1 MFVIQPSSNQNIN
14 WNRSL
19 VLGVSI
25 AVFISFINLFLEP
38 FKTGDSSKLLV
49 LGYSACFLI
58 SYLTSCVMEFFLFQK
73 LKPIWANR
81 TLAFFIS
88 LFVLGALSI
97 YGYDLIVIKGIP
109 LTWSNFLPY
118 TVRIVVPFSFLVLPM
133 IYLGRTA
140 QISISNSNQ
149 EIESDEL
156 IIKGSSN
163 NEVLHTSLDNLLYV
177 KAENNYCNIY
187 YLNAD
192 GKVAQKLFRLKISDL
207 VDDVECL
214 SRCHRG
220 YAINLKN
227 VVHVNQLK
235 SKASVQ
241 IKWCNDSI
249 PVSKTYIQNIQA
261 QD

>member
-1 MFVIQPSSNQNIN
+1 MFIIQQTAEQKIN

-19 VLGVSI
+19 VLGIAI

-49 LGYSACFLI
+49 LGYSFCFLA
-58 SYLTSCVMEFFLFQK
+58 SYIVSCLLEYFLFQK

-81 TLAFFIS
+81 TIAFFIS

-97 YGYDLIVIKGIP
+97 YGYDLVVIKSIP
-109 LTWSNFLPY
+109 LTWSNFIPY
-118 TVRIVVPFSFLVLPM
+118 TVRIIVPFSFLILPM

-140 QISISNSNQ
+140 QISISNQVVEEVN
-149 EIESDEL
+149 DEVV
-156 IIKGSSN
+156 IKGCSS
-163 NEVLHTSLDNLLYV
+163 NEVLHTTLDQLLYV

-187 YLNAD
+187 YINSD
-192 GKVAQKLFRLKISDL
+192 GKVSQKLFRLKISDL
-207 VDDVECL
+207 VTEVEGL
-214 SRCHRG
+214 ERCHRG
-220 YAINLKN
+220 YAVNLKN
-227 VVHVNQLK
+227 VVHTNQSK

-241 IKWCNDSI
+241 MKWCNDSI
-249 PVSKTYIQNIQA
+249 PVSKTYTKFIFP